1 MKKFLLFLAG
11 ALLICSSCEKA
22 STKEDFSDLSARGN
36 ANCYLISKAGSYHF
50 DAEVKG
56 NGKEQLKT
64 GSAGLVWESRPGMI
78 SEVRMAI
85 SRQAQIPLCPRVSP
99 LQASRVKVQQI

>member
-64 GSAGLVWESRPGMI
+64 VSAGLVWESRPGLI
-78 SEVRMAI
+78 SGIELKDGD
-85 SRQAQIPLCPRVSP
+85 SFQH
-99 LQASRVKVQQI
+99 